1 MATYKVGGEVDVMCT
16 RCKMLLAHTIL
27 AIDGARPARVKCN
40 TCHTDRSYRAPEG
53 SNPRPRKEPSEP
65 AKPGRAGLV
74 KESDFDR
81 LMKGRDFSKNT
92 RYSVKV
98 TFKLEDVVDH
108 PTFGLGLVTSVKG
121 PEKVEV
127 LFKDGPKVL
136 AHGRGEPP
144 AT

>member
-27 AIDGARPARVKCN
+27 AIDGARPA
-40 TCHTDRSYRAPEG
+40 
-53 SNPRPRKEPSEP
+53 
-65 AKPGRAGLV
+65 GLV

-92 RYSVKV
+92 RYSVKA